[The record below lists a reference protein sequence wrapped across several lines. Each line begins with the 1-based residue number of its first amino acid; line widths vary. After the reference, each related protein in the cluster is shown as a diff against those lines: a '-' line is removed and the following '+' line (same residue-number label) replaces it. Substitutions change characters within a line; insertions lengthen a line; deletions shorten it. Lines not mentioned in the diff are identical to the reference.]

1 MEVGKVDRRGKVG
14 WPRHQV
20 GLPADDGILTRI
32 VKQEAAKS
40 DEN

>member
-20 GLPADDGILTRI
+20 GLPADDGILTLK
-32 VKQEAAKS
+32 VKQEAAKKR
-40 DEN
+40 